1 MKTYLLTLMLVLTS
15 CLACQPTTS
24 AQTKHNESISK
35 EQFRK
40 KQRDFIIR
48 EARLSPKEASYFF
61 PLFFELQD
69 KKKLLTDDADAKRK
83 KALEEKLDEKQYKSA
98 VDQILNA
105 HVNLE
110 QLEREYVDK
119 YRQYLSNKKIFSI
132 MMAEMK
138 FRKQLIKNTRQE
150 QR

>member
-1 MKTYLLTLMLVLTS
+1 MKTYLLTLMLVLTG
-15 CLACQPTTS
+15 CLACQPTAS

-83 KALEEKLDEKQYKSA
+83 RHWRKSWTRS
-98 VDQILNA
+98 NTS
-105 HVNLE
+105 
-110 QLEREYVDK
+110 R
-119 YRQYLSNKKIFSI
+119 LSTRFS
-132 MMAEMK
+132 MP
-138 FRKQLIKNTRQE
+138 T
-150 QR
+150 

>member
-15 CLACQPTTS
+15 CLACQPTAS

-110 QLEREYVDK
+110 QLEREYVD
-119 YRQYLSNKKIFSI
+119 
-132 MMAEMK
+132 
-138 FRKQLIKNTRQE
+138 
-150 QR
+150 

>member
-15 CLACQPTTS
+15 CLACQPTAS

-98 VDQILNA
+98 VDQIL
-105 HVNLE
+105 
-110 QLEREYVDK
+110 
-119 YRQYLSNKKIFSI
+119 SNKKIFSI